1 MKVRKEFKTQ
11 VELDPIDWFDVE
23 WYAEGGDYKR
33 ARVVEI
39 TRTIYPAQG
48 GGHGCV
54 IFGTAYP
61 YLKDGTLGKRQ
72 ETVHRLSELVDQI
85 PPLMRGA
92 LDEMGIFEDGD
103 GD

>member
-23 WYAEGGDYKR
+23 WFDGGYRR

-48 GGHGCV
+48 GGHGCIV
-54 IFGTAYP
+54 FGTAYP

-72 ETVHRLSELVDQI
+72 ETVHRLPELVDQI
-85 PPLMRGA
+85 PPLMRGT
-92 LDEMGIFEDGD
+92 LDELGIFDEGNED
-103 GD
+103 